1 MNITKRHLL
10 KPILLPALAL
20 VIIISAIV
28 VMTKQP
34 SQKGTIHAKGYSIET
49 EGSIEQ
55 SLYDALSEKYFAEY
69 RAAVEDDSLKMRK
82 KTYLMKDAFLG
93 VYTDTSGEGM
103 FGGKDLAIYPVEK
116 HSEPSP
122 YKLNLFQF
130 SYMSSE
136 VVKNR
141 MLHTS
146 LLLYNIPVD
155 SQLYNASK
163 QLHICDPQAFKSS
176 PNVENVEIMHLEG
189 IEAKGGCA
197 FLLELTE
204 PKSVLWLSGLVHRLT
219 TGDDSADIE
228 DFTHHIVA
236 DSKSELFETKYMYV
250 FSSPPTPKDDY
261 LISTVNTYAYDKDM
275 AEEIKSQKST
285 DLL

>member
-10 KPILLPALAL
+10 KPIVLPAFAL

-34 SQKGTIHAKGYSIET
+34 PKKGTIHAKGYSIET

-69 RAAVEDDSLKMRK
+69 RAAVEDGSLKMRK

-103 FGGKDLAIYPVEK
+103 FGGKDLAIYPVAK
-116 HSEPSP
+116 HSELSP
-122 YKLNLFQF
+122 YTLNLFKF
-130 SYMSSE
+130 SYMNSE

-141 MLHTS
+141 MLFLS
-146 LLLYNIPVD
+146 NLLYSIPVD
-155 SQLYNASK
+155 SHLYNTSK
-163 QLHICDPQAFKSS
+163 QLRICDPQAFKSS
-176 PNVENVEIMHLEG
+176 PNVENVWIMHLEG
-189 IEAKGGCA
+189 IEAKGGCT
-197 FLLELTE
+197 FLLELTK

-236 DSKSELFETKYMYV
+236 DSKSEFWETKYMYV
-250 FSSPPTPKDDY
+250 FSSPPALKDDY
-261 LISTVNTYAYDKDM
+261 LISGVTTHAFDKEM
-275 AEEIKSQKST
+275 AEEIKSQKT
-285 DLL
+285 TELF